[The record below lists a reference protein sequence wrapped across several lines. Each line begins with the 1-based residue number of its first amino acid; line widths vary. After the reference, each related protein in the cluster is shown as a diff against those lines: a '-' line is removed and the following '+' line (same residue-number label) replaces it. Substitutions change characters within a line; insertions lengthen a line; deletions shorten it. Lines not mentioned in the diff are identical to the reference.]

1 MKNLKVF
8 LLLAPLAGVLSA
20 TELDDETLASMLAT
34 RAKSDVLSI
43 SSTPGIGVQGDTKV
57 RARRGSVIAINNQEA
72 GCGGV
77 AIGNIRPVLGDH
89 RQHKVI
95 VVVNG
100 HIINSGND
108 C

>member
-1 MKNLKVF
+1 MKYLKSI
-8 LLLAPLAGVLSA
+8 LLLTPLAGVLPA
-20 TELDDETLASMLAT
+20 AELDDETLASMLAT
-34 RAKSDVLSI
+34 RAKSDVMSI
-43 SSTPGIGVQGDTKV
+43 SSTPGIGVQGDTKT

-77 AIGNIRPVLGDH
+77 AIANIRPVLGDH
-89 RQHKVI
+89 LQHKVT

-100 HIINSGND
+100 NIINSGND